1 MLALSLDSC
10 SSELTLLLILG
21 GLLWHILL
29 SRGERFAL
37 CQKLN
42 LGRIVVDRFAEATN
56 VRLEVIHALEDPF
69 PRLIR
74 LRLSSILLV
83 LALVVLVTVLSRLAL
98 TVLGLA
104 MEIITMLY
112 CGMKCN
118 L

>member
-1 MLALSLDSC
+1 M
-10 SSELTLLLILG
+10 
-21 GLLWHILL
+21 LWHILL
-29 SRGERFAL
+29 SRDERLAL

-42 LGRIVVDRFAEATN
+42 LGRILVDRFAEPTN
-56 VRLEVIHALEDPF
+56 VRLEVIHESIDPF

-74 LRLSSILLV
+74 LRLSSILLTLALEV
-83 LALVVLVTVLSRLAL
+83 LAAVLFRLAL

-104 MEIITMLY
+104 MEIISMLY